1 LAKLVIAKTAEV
13 LELEDLSLSLL
24 RRSMKAPRVTTTT
37 ASKSSPIDSLSFAVN
52 LIFPFFDSPACGLVH
67 VATTVSLTTCTSFN
81 PFELPFRAL
90 TSEPVLRLHS
100 KVSGLPATGKT
111 KEKADEKADTFFTGM
126 FIEPTV
132 TSIREPNDVIFA
144 VAIGSLVG
152 DGPERRITVGSLR
165 LGCTDR

>member
-1 LAKLVIAKTAEV
+1 MFEGVAKLAIAKTAEV

-81 PFELPFRAL
+81 PFELPLRAL
-90 TSEPVLRLHS
+90 TSGPVLESLGFAGHGEDEGEGGREGRYLLHRN
-100 KVSGLPATGKT
+100 VHRAYC
-111 KEKADEKADTFFTGM
+111 
-126 FIEPTV
+126 
-132 TSIREPNDVIFA
+132 DVDK
-144 VAIGSLVG
+144 GT
-152 DGPERRITVGSLR
+152 E
-165 LGCTDR
+165 